1 MSDDPDPRLPT
12 HLIVSAALGRCNTEA
27 VPAYVVKRGEAMG
40 GLVLLKLDLLDGSSR
55 LLVQSR
61 DLDGHVVW
69 MPAGKGGTMA
79 EADARDY
86 IARATARDPD
96 LWVIEIEH
104 RAGWHPFEGREMA
117 G

>member
-1 MSDDPDPRLPT
+1 MTDPDPRLPT
-12 HLIVSAALGRCNTEA
+12 HLVVSAGLARCNAEV

-40 GLVLLKLDLLDGSSR
+40 GLVLLKLDLLDGTSR
-55 LLVQSR
+55 LLVQGR

-69 MPAGKGGTMA
+69 MPAGKGGAMP
-79 EADARDY
+79 EADARAY
-86 IARATARDPD
+86 IDRATSRDPD

-104 RAGWHPFEGREMA
+104 RDGWYPFEGRLME